1 MDSTAELLKRLTEA
15 DGVSGH
21 EAEVRAVVKRELQPL
36 GELTRDHLGGVICT
50 RRGASERPRIMLA
63 GHMDEVGFMVR
74 QISDE
79 GFVRFLPLGG
89 WWDQVLLGHR
99 VTIKTRHG
107 DVTGVIGAKPPH
119 LLSPEERDKIVKKD
133 EMYIDIGASCK
144 EDVEKAGVRVGD
156 PIVPKSAF
164 EELSVAGRYL
174 CKAFDDRVGV
184 ALVVDALR
192 ALREGSHPNTVY
204 GAVTTQEE
212 VGLRGARTS
221 ADVVEP
227 DVALILESD
236 IAGDVPGIKPEISSI
251 KLGKGPSVLVLD
263 GSMIPNLALRDL
275 VMDTATELDIPLQSS
290 AIPGGGTDGGVIH
303 YYRRGVPAVVLGVPA
318 RHIHSHGSI
327 IDRADYDR
335 AVTLLVAL
343 IRKLDAATVAGL
355 IPD

>member
-1 MDSTAELLKRLTEA
+1 MTETQSKTDAHLTTISIPQLRAAFNGQVIAPSDAGYDEARTVFPGGIDRRPAVIIRVADAADVARVVSLARETGLELAIR
-15 DGVSGH
+15 SGGH
-21 EAEVRAVVKRELQPL
+21 
-36 GELTRDHLGGVICT
+36 
-50 RRGASERPRIMLA
+50 SNA
-63 GHMDEVGFMVR
+63 GHSVTEGGIVLDLSDLRALQVDVERRSAWAETGLTAGAYTSAAGAYGLATGFGDTGSVG
-74 QISDE
+74 I
-79 GFVRFLPLGG
+79 GGLTLGG

-263 GSMIPNLALRDL
+263 GSMIPNLALRD
-275 VMDTATELDIPLQSS
+275 
-290 AIPGGGTDGGVIH
+290 
-303 YYRRGVPAVVLGVPA
+303 
-318 RHIHSHGSI
+318 
-327 IDRADYDR
+327 
-335 AVTLLVAL
+335 
-343 IRKLDAATVAGL
+343 
-355 IPD
+355 